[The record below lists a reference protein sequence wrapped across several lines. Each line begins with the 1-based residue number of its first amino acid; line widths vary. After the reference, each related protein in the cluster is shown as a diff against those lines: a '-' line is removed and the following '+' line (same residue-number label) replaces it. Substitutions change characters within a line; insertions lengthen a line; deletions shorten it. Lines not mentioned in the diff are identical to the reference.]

1 MCTFGFGQE
10 VRPQKSS
17 TYIVELL
24 HYQEV
29 RPQLSMSGR
38 TIFYQG
44 VRLDK
49 LLFKLLDNQEV
60 RPTWTF
66 EVKFHLGCSQ
76 PCLYAKP
83 ILVLVNTGH
92 Y

>member
-1 MCTFGFGQE
+1 MYT
-10 VRPQKSS
+10 
-17 TYIVELL
+17 
-24 HYQEV
+24 
-29 RPQLSMSGR
+29 
-38 TIFYQG
+38 
-44 VRLDK
+44 
-49 LLFKLLDNQEV
+49 LLFELLDNQEV

-66 EVKFHLGCSQ
+66 EEKFNLGCSQ